1 MYEDPCKDKN
11 VKFLGEKPPILFSQH
26 SSFTNK
32 NKGDCKDQRRRNGPW
47 KKSCVYSLVQIGF
60 TLGAIGMQL
69 EEKSEKYIIGR
80 NLNTFGYLIRSIGW

>member
-26 SSFTNK
+26 SSFVNK

-47 KKSCVYSLVQIGF
+47 KNHVFIL
-60 TLGAIGMQL
+60 
-69 EEKSEKYIIGR
+69 
-80 NLNTFGYLIRSIGW
+80 